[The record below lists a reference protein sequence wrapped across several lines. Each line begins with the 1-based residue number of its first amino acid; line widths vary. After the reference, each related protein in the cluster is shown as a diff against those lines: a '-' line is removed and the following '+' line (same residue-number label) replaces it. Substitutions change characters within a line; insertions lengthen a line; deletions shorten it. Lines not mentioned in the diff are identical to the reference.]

1 MTDVSTNTDVILV
14 NTVLTFLQYGLNTAT
29 VQNVLKVAS
38 STFSM
43 KEVKTAVSMLW
54 KSCDLGN
61 VPNLRGSN
69 NRTQCNAYLEILI
82 KEMRILISS
91 KKFPKVFTDALG
103 LARIPKF
110 NVEEITEVAMV
121 ERLMMMETKMTTM
134 DELISTLTDNVG
146 EINTTLSNNVRAEMA
161 QSTSSSAT
169 REQNVNLDKKI
180 TECSHNLSSV
190 EDVSLGTDEITCDVI
205 NTVTRTK
212 IPTVEPNAH
221 DLRARS
227 NNITCDVI
235 NTETRTEISTVE
247 PNTNDVRARSN
258 VDEDSITVGNDSSND
273 TSIPV
278 LMGKIKT
285 YSAVTNGLKNN
296 PEDWKKMTKKK
307 RPKMI
312 RGKSKN
318 CSIKSAKEP
327 IWEIY
332 VRDVSK
338 DISSEDIVAHLTN
351 NGIKVSSLKC
361 LSRSTDYMDR
371 YCLSVPLSDYDKVF
385 NDELW
390 GDGIFV
396 GRYFSPRAI
405 QTEQI

>member
-180 TECSHNLSSV
+180 TECSHNLSYV
-190 EDVSLGTDEITCDVI
+190 EDVSLDTDEITCDVI

-227 NNITCDVI
+227 NNITCDGI
-235 NTETRTEISTVE
+235 NTETTHILL
-247 PNTNDVRARSN
+247 
-258 VDEDSITVGNDSSND
+258 D
-273 TSIPV
+273 TSV
-278 LMGKIKT
+278 Q
-285 YSAVTNGLKNN
+285 
-296 PEDWKKMTKKK
+296 
-307 RPKMI
+307 
-312 RGKSKN
+312 
-318 CSIKSAKEP
+318 
-327 IWEIY
+327 
-332 VRDVSK
+332 
-338 DISSEDIVAHLTN
+338 
-351 NGIKVSSLKC
+351 C
-361 LSRSTDYMDR
+361 LLVM
-371 YCLSVPLSDYDKVF
+371 
-385 NDELW
+385 
-390 GDGIFV
+390 
-396 GRYFSPRAI
+396 
-405 QTEQI
+405 